1 MSGDVIIGG
10 LFDIHI
16 YYKTEAFNFSSPPHL
31 QARKISML
39 LEDFYNFLS
48 LVFAVDE
55 INLNPNILPN
65 VTLGYNVYD
74 SYVDLFR
81 TIQGAVRMY
90 SGNTKQYPNYNCDT
104 YGVLAAV
111 IEGMASSF
119 SIQYANIFGI
129 YKYPQVSFMSQEPL
143 QSNKLYFP
151 FFYRTVPS
159 EKTLYSAVIALL
171 KHFGWMWVGIIYPDD
186 DGSINAIKIIKNM
199 IEANGGCIEF
209 IKLVPSIN
217 DFSPER
223 IKDIQQTIVKST
235 ANVILVYGSKNYVYY
250 VELNVHISNIP
261 GKVWIH
267 TADSSFRMFN
277 SINDTNVVNG
287 SLRFV
292 MQKTENPEFIKFI
305 QGVNP
310 SRFPTGRTFTTWWDE
325 LCENRCPFNP
335 RKRNCTGVE
344 SGRPILYSHCNL
356 KFTGMSY
363 IVYNSV
369 YAVAY
374 ALNDLYKEIPLSER
388 LLDINKLK
396 FQDLKGWK
404 LHKFLKKINFT
415 NILGQ
420 DIFFS
425 DGEISV
431 GYDTYNVIHNSDLS
445 ISSHKVGNYYFH
457 APPGKQLI
465 LNASAI
471 VWENKFTKIPRSLC
485 SDICQPGNRKSIREG
500 QPVCCYDCLSCPEG
514 QFSNRTD
521 ADVCTKCP
529 EDEWPNEKKTK
540 CTKKNITFLSYENP
554 IGIVLTFIAIVFALL
569 SAVVLL
575 IFIRNRHTPIVKA
588 NNRDLSYLILLS
600 LMLSCLSCTIFIER
614 PERVTCFLRQAI
626 FGITFAISVSSLL
639 AKTLI
644 VVIAFNA
651 TKPGK
656 NLRKWVGAKV
666 PKYIV
671 FTFSIIQLLI
681 CITWLFVT
689 PPSIYYNKESEV
701 AVIIVECDK
710 ASAIAFYIILG
721 YLCILASICFIVAF
735 FARKLPDTFNDAK
748 LITFSML
755 VFFTVWA
762 FFIPTYL
769 SAKGTST
776 VAVEVFAIL
785 ASSSGM
791 LSSIFAPKC
800 YIILVKPQINRKN
813 FVLKGSI

>member
-31 QARKISML
+31 QPRKISML
-39 LEDFYNFLS
+39 LEDFYHFLN

-55 INLNPNILPN
+55 INRNPSILPN

-81 TIQGAVRMY
+81 TVQGAVRIY
-90 SGNTKQYPNYNCDT
+90 SGNTKQYPNYNCDK
-104 YGVLAAV
+104 YGVLASV

-129 YKYPQVSFMSQEPL
+129 YKYPQISFMSQEPF

-151 FFYRTVPS
+151 YFYRTVPS
-159 EKTLYSAVIALL
+159 EKALYSAVIALL

-186 DGSINAIKIIKNM
+186 DGSINAIKIIKNL
-199 IEANGGCIEF
+199 IVQNGGCIEF
-209 IKLVPSIN
+209 IKRVPSIN
-217 DFSPER
+217 DFSPVRVKE
-223 IKDIQQTIVKST
+223 IEKTIAKSS

-250 VELNVHISNIP
+250 LELNVHVTSIP

-267 TADSSFRMFN
+267 TAESSFRMFN
-277 SINDTNVVNG
+277 LENDTSVNG
-287 SLRFV
+287 SLRFI
-292 MQKTENPEFIKFI
+292 MQKNENPAFIKFI
-305 QGVNP
+305 KEVNP
-310 SRFPTGRTFTTWWDE
+310 SRFPSGRTFTTWWDE

-335 RKRNCTGVE
+335 RRRNCTGVE
-344 SGRPILYSHCNL
+344 SGRQIMYSHCNL
-356 KFTGMSY
+356 RFTGMSY
-363 IVYNSV
+363 NVYNSV

-374 ALNDLYKEIPLSER
+374 ALREMYREIPLSER
-388 LLDINKLK
+388 LSDKNKLK

-404 LHKFLKKINFT
+404 LHKYLRKVNFT
-415 NILGQ
+415 NPLGQ

-431 GYDTYNVIHNSDLS
+431 DYDIYNVIHYPNWTINSQRIGSFD
-445 ISSHKVGNYYFH
+445 FH
-457 APPGKQLI
+457 APLGKKII
-465 LNASAI
+465 LNNSAI
-471 VWENKFTKIPRSLC
+471 VWENKFSKMPQSVC

-500 QPVCCYDCLSCPEG
+500 QPVCCYDCLNCPEG
-514 QFSNRTD
+514 QISNQTD
-521 ADVCTKCP
+521 MDVCTKCP
-529 EDEWPNEKKTK
+529 EDEWPNDPKTVCIKKDL
-540 CTKKNITFLSYENP
+540 TFLSYKDP
-554 IGIVLTFIAIVFALL
+554 IGVVLSFIAILF
-569 SAVVLL
+569 SAASAAVLGAY
-575 IFIRNRHTPIVKA
+575 IKNRHTPIVKA
-588 NNRDLSYLILLS
+588 NNRDLSYLILSS
-600 LMLSCLSCTIFIER
+600 LMLSCLCCLIFIER
-614 PERVTCFLRQAI
+614 PQRATCFLRQAI

-671 FTFSIIQLLI
+671 FTCSIVQVLI
-681 CITWLFVT
+681 CMIWFFVT
-689 PPSIYYNKESEV
+689 PPSIYYNRQSEV
-701 AVIIVECDK
+701 ARIVVECDK
-710 ASAIAFYIILG
+710 EAAIAFYIILG
-721 YLCILASICFIVAF
+721 YLCILASVCFIVAF
-735 FARKLPDTFNDAK
+735 FARKLPVTFNDAK

-755 VFFTVWA
+755 VFFSVWV

-785 ASSSGM
+785 ASTSGM
-791 LSSIFAPKC
+791 LCSVFAPKC
-800 YIILVKPQINRKN
+800 YIILVKPHKN
-813 FVLKGSI
+813 KKNLVLKGTV

>member
-1 MSGDVIIGG
+1 
-10 LFDIHI
+10 
-16 YYKTEAFNFSSPPHL
+16 
-31 QARKISML
+31 ML

-48 LVFAVDE
+48 LVFTVDE
-55 INLNPNILPN
+55 INRNPKILPN

-81 TIQGAVRMY
+81 TVQGAVRIF
-90 SGNTKQYPNYNCDT
+90 SGNTKQYPNYNCDN
-104 YGVLAAV
+104 YSVLAAV

-119 SIQYANIFGI
+119 SIQYAKIFDI
-129 YKYPQVSFMSQEPL
+129 YKYPQISFMSQEPL

-151 FFYRTVPS
+151 YFYRTVPS
-159 EKTLYSAVIALL
+159 EKTLYSAIVELL
-171 KHFGWMWVGIIYPDD
+171 KIFGWMWVGIIYPDD
-186 DGSINAIKIIKNM
+186 DGSINALKIIKNM
-199 IEANGGCIEF
+199 IVENGGCIEF

-217 DFSPER
+217 DFTPER
-223 IKDIQQTIVKST
+223 IKDIEQTIVKST

-250 VELNVHISNIP
+250 LELNVHISNIP

-277 SINDTNVVNG
+277 SINDTNVNG
-287 SLRFV
+287 SLRFIL
-292 MQKTENPEFIKFI
+292 QKNENPEFIKFI
-305 QGVNP
+305 KQVNP
-310 SRFPTGRTFTTWWDE
+310 SRFPTGNTFTTWWDE

-335 RKRNCTGVE
+335 RNRNCTGVE
-344 SGRPILYSHCNL
+344 SGRKILYSHCNL
-356 KFTGMSY
+356 RFTGMSY

-369 YAVAY
+369 YTVAY
-374 ALNDLYKEIPLSER
+374 ALHEMYQEIPLSER
-388 LLDINKLK
+388 LRDRNKLK

-404 LHKFLKKINFT
+404 LNKYLKKVNFT
-415 NILGQ
+415 NPMGQ

-425 DGEISV
+425 DGEISLV
-431 GYDTYNVIHNSDLS
+431 YDIYNAIYYPNLS
-445 ISSHKVGNYYFH
+445 INSIKIGSFNYH
-457 APPGKQLI
+457 APPGRQI
-465 LNASAI
+465 VLNKSAI
-471 VWENKFTKIPRSLC
+471 VWENKFTKIPRSVC
-485 SDICQPGNRKSIREG
+485 SESCLPGNRTSVRKG
-500 QPVCCYDCLSCPEG
+500 QPVCCYDCLPCPEG
-514 QFSNRTD
+514 QISNQSD
-521 ADVCTKCP
+521 MAVCTKCP
-529 EDEWPNEKKTK
+529 EDEWPNDQKTECIKKV
-540 CTKKNITFLSYENP
+540 IIYLSYEDP
-554 IGIVLTFIAIVFALL
+554 IGVVLTFIAVLFSAL
-569 SAVVLL
+569 SAVVLG
-575 IFIRNRHTPIVKA
+575 IFMKNRQTPIVKA

-600 LMLSCLSCTIFIER
+600 LMISCLCCLIFIER
-614 PERVTCFLRQAI
+614 PERATCFLRQAI

-671 FTFSIIQLLI
+671 FTFSCIQVFI
-681 CITWLFVT
+681 CIMWLFIS
-689 PPSIYYNKESEV
+689 PPSIYYNKQSEV
-701 AVIIVECDK
+701 ARIIVECDK
-710 ASAIAFYIILG
+710 ESAIAFYIILG
-721 YLCILASICFIVAF
+721 YLCILASISFLVAF

-755 VFFTVWA
+755 VFFSVWS

-791 LSSIFAPKC
+791 LCSIFAPKC
-800 YIILVKPQINRKN
+800 YIILVKPQKNRKT
-813 FVLKGSI
+813 FVLKGTM

>member
-1 MSGDVIIGG
+1 
-10 LFDIHI
+10 
-16 YYKTEAFNFSSPPHL
+16 
-31 QARKISML
+31 ML
-39 LEDFYNFLS
+39 LEDFYNFLN

-55 INLNPNILPN
+55 INRNPNILAN

-81 TIQGAVRMY
+81 TVQGAVRIY
-90 SGNTKQYPNYNCDT
+90 SGNTKQYPNYNCDK

-129 YKYPQVSFMSQEPL
+129 YKYPQISFMSQEPL
-143 QSNKLYFP
+143 QSNKANFP

-171 KHFGWMWVGIIYPDD
+171 KHFGWMWVGIIYPDND
-186 DGSINAIKIIKNM
+186 SSINAIKIIKNM
-199 IEANGGCIEF
+199 IMENGGCIEF

-223 IKDIQQTIVKST
+223 IKDIEQTIEKST

-250 VELNVHISNIP
+250 LELNVHVTSIP

-267 TADSSFRMFN
+267 TAESSFRMFN
-277 SINDTNVVNG
+277 LENDTSVNG
-287 SLRFV
+287 SLRFI
-292 MQKTENPEFIKFI
+292 MQKNENPEFIKFI
-305 QGVNP
+305 KEVNP
-310 SRFPTGRTFTTWWDE
+310 SRFPPGKTFTTWWDE
-325 LCENRCPFNP
+325 LCENRCPFNQ
-335 RKRNCTGVE
+335 RRRNCTGVE
-344 SGRPILYSHCNL
+344 SGRQIMYSHCNL
-356 KFTGMSY
+356 RFTGMSY

-374 ALNDLYKEIPLSER
+374 ALHEMYQEIPLSER
-388 LLDINKLK
+388 LLDKNKLK

-404 LHKFLKKINFT
+404 LP
-415 NILGQ
+415 Q
-420 DIFFS
+420 
-425 DGEISV
+425 SV
-431 GYDTYNVIHNSDLS
+431 
-445 ISSHKVGNYYFH
+445 
-457 APPGKQLI
+457 
-465 LNASAI
+465 
-471 VWENKFTKIPRSLC
+471 C

-500 QPVCCYDCLSCPEG
+500 QPVCCYDCLPCPEG
-514 QFSNRTD
+514 QMSNQTD
-521 ADVCTKCP
+521 VDVCTKCP
-529 EDEWPNEKKTK
+529 ENEWPNEQKTK
-540 CTKKNITFLSYENP
+540 CIKKVVTFLSYEDP
-554 IGIVLTFIAIVFALL
+554 IGVVLTCIAILFFAF
-569 SAVVLL
+569 STVVLVV
-575 IFIRNRHTPIVKA
+575 FIKNQNTPIVKA
-588 NNRDLSYLILLS
+588 NNRDLSYIILLS
-600 LMLSCLSCTIFIER
+600 LILSCLSCLIFIER

-656 NLRKWVGAKV
+656 NLRKWVGAKM

-671 FTFSIIQLLI
+671 FTCSTIQVFI
-681 CITWLFVT
+681 CIMWLFVT
-689 PPSIYYNKESEV
+689 PPSIYYNKQSEV
-701 AVIIVECDK
+701 AKIIVECDK
-710 ASAIAFYIILG
+710 ESAIAFYIILG
-721 YLCILASICFIVAF
+721 YLCILASVCFIVAF

-755 VFFTVWA
+755 IFFSVWA

-791 LSSIFAPKC
+791 LCSVFAPKC
-800 YIILVKPQINRKN
+800 YIILIKPQKNRKN
-813 FVLKGSI
+813 FVLKGTM

>member
-1 MSGDVIIGG
+1 MSGDVTIGG

-31 QARKISML
+31 QPRKISML
-39 LEDFYNFLS
+39 LEDFYNFLN

-55 INLNPNILPN
+55 INRNPNILPN
-65 VTLGYNVYD
+65 VSLGYNVYD

-81 TIQGAVRMY
+81 TVQGAVRIY
-90 SGNTKQYPNYNCDT
+90 SGNTKQYPNYNCDK
-104 YGVLAAV
+104 YGALAAV

-119 SIQYANIFGI
+119 SIQYANIFGV
-129 YKYPQVSFMSQEPL
+129 YKYPQISFMSQEPL

-151 FFYRTVPS
+151 SFYRTVPS

-186 DGSINAIKIIKNM
+186 DGSINAIKIIKNL
-199 IEANGGCIEF
+199 IVENGGCIEF

-223 IKDIQQTIVKST
+223 IKEIEQTVAKSS

-250 VELNVHISNIP
+250 LELNVHVTSIP

-267 TADSSFRMFN
+267 TAESSFRMFN
-277 SINDTNVVNG
+277 LENDTSVNG
-287 SLRFV
+287 SLRFI
-292 MQKTENPEFIKFI
+292 MQKNENPAFIKFI
-305 QGVNP
+305 KEVNP
-310 SRFPTGRTFTTWWDE
+310 
-325 LCENRCPFNP
+325 
-335 RKRNCTGVE
+335 
-344 SGRPILYSHCNL
+344 
-356 KFTGMSY
+356 GMSY
-363 IVYNSV
+363 NVYNSV

-374 ALNDLYKEIPLSER
+374 ALWEMYQQIPMSER
-388 LLDINKLK
+388 LNDTNKLK

-404 LHKFLKKINFT
+404 LHKFLRKVNFT
-415 NILGQ
+415 NPLGQ

-425 DGEISV
+425 DGEFSV
-431 GYDTYNVIHNSDLS
+431 GYDIYNVIHYPNWTINSQRIGSFD
-445 ISSHKVGNYYFH
+445 FH
-457 APPGKQLI
+457 ASLGKQII
-465 LNASAI
+465 LNKSDI
-471 VWENKFTKIPRSLC
+471 VWEKKFSKIPRSVC
-485 SDICQPGNRKSIREG
+485 SDICLPGNRKSIREG
-500 QPVCCYDCLSCPEG
+500 QPVCCYDCLPCPEG
-514 QFSNRTD
+514 QISNKTD
-521 ADVCTKCP
+521 VDVCIKCP
-529 EDEWPNEKKTK
+529 EDEWPNQPKTICIKKDL
-540 CTKKNITFLSYENP
+540 TFLSYEDP
-554 IGIVLTFIAIVFALL
+554 IGVVLTVIALL
-569 SAVVLL
+569 FSVASAAVLGT
-575 IFIRNRHTPIVKA
+575 FIKNQQTPIVKA
-588 NNRDLSYLILLS
+588 NNRDLSYVILLS
-600 LMLSCLSCTIFIER
+600 LMLSCLCCLIFIER
-614 PERVTCFLRQAI
+614 PQRATCFLRQAI

-671 FTFSIIQLLI
+671 FTCSVIQVLI
-681 CITWLFVT
+681 CIAWFCVT
-689 PPSIYYNKESEV
+689 PPSIYYNKQSEV
-701 AVIIVECDK
+701 ERIILECDK
-710 ASAIAFYIILG
+710 ESAIAFYIILG
-721 YLCILASICFIVAF
+721 YLCILSSVCFIVAF

-755 VFFTVWA
+755 VFFSVWV

-769 SAKGTST
+769 SAKGKST

-791 LSSIFAPKC
+791 LCSVFAPKC
-800 YIILVKPQINRKN
+800 YIILIKPHKN
-813 FVLKGSI
+813 KKNLVLKGTM

>member
-1 MSGDVIIGG
+1 
-10 LFDIHI
+10 
-16 YYKTEAFNFSSPPHL
+16 
-31 QARKISML
+31 ML

-74 SYVDLFR
+74 SYVDIYR
-81 TIQGAVRMY
+81 TIQAAVRIY
-90 SGNTKQYPNYNCDT
+90 SGNTKLYPNYNCDT

-129 YKYPQVSFMSQEPL
+129 YKYPQVSFISQEPL

-159 EKTLYSAVIALL
+159 EKTLYSAIIALL

-186 DGSINAIKIIKNM
+186 DGSINAIKSIKNM

-223 IKDIQQTIVKST
+223 IKDIQQTVVKST
-235 ANVILVYGSKNYVYY
+235 ANVILVYGSKNYVFYL
-250 VELNVHISNIP
+250 EQNVKLTNMP

-277 SINDTNVVNG
+277 SINDTVANG
-287 SLRFV
+287 SLRFI
-292 MQKTENPEFIKFI
+292 MQKTENPEFTKFI
-305 QGVNP
+305 QG
-310 SRFPTGRTFTTWWDE
+310 
-325 LCENRCPFNP
+325 
-335 RKRNCTGVE
+335 
-344 SGRPILYSHCNL
+344 
-356 KFTGMSY
+356 
-363 IVYNSV
+363 
-369 YAVAY
+369 
-374 ALNDLYKEIPLSER
+374 
-388 LLDINKLK
+388 
-396 FQDLKGWK
+396 
-404 LHKFLKKINFT
+404 LHKFIKKINFT
-415 NILGQ
+415 NTLGQ

-431 GYDTYNVIHNSDLS
+431 GYDIYNVIYNSDLS
-445 ISSHKVGNYYFH
+445 INSQKVGNYYFH
-457 APPGKQLI
+457 APPGRQMI
-465 LNASAI
+465 LNTSAI
-471 VWENKFTKIPRSLC
+471 VWENKFSKVPQSMC
-485 SDICQPGNRKSIREG
+485 SEICQPGSRKSIRER
-500 QPVCCYDCLSCPEG
+500 QPVCCYDCVPCPEG

-521 ADVCTKCP
+521 ADVCTKCL
-529 EDEWPNEKKTK
+529 EDEWPDEKKTE
-540 CTKKNITFLSYENP
+540 CTKKAITFLSYEDP
-554 IGIVLTFIAIVFALL
+554 IGTVLIFIAILFALL
-569 SAVVLL
+569 SAMVLL

-600 LMLSCLSCTIFIER
+600 LILSCLCCLIFIER
-614 PERVTCFLRQAI
+614 PERVTCFLRQSI

-656 NLRKWVGAKV
+656 NLRRLVGAKV

-671 FTFSIIQLLI
+671 FTFSAIQLLI

-721 YLCILASICFIVAF
+721 YLCILASICFVVAF

-755 VFFTVWA
+755 VFFTVWV

-791 LSSIFAPKC
+791 LCSIFAPKC
-800 YIILVKPQINRKN
+800 YTILVKTQINRKN
-813 FVLKGSI
+813 FVLKGTI

>member
-31 QARKISML
+31 QPRKISML
-39 LEDFYNFLS
+39 LEDFYNFLN

-55 INLNPNILPN
+55 INRNPSILPN

-81 TIQGAVRMY
+81 TVQGAARIY
-90 SGNTKQYPNYNCDT
+90 SGNTKQYPNYNCDK
-104 YGVLAAV
+104 YGVLASV

-129 YKYPQVSFMSQEPL
+129 YKYPQISFKSQEPL

-151 FFYRTVPS
+151 YFYRTVPS
-159 EKTLYSAVIALL
+159 EKALYSAVIALL

-186 DGSINAIKIIKNM
+186 DGSINAIKIIKNL
-199 IEANGGCIEF
+199 IVENGGCIEF

-223 IKDIQQTIVKST
+223 IKEIEKTIAKSS

-250 VELNVHISNIP
+250 LELNVHVTSIP

-267 TADSSFRMFN
+267 TAESSFRMFN
-277 SINDTNVVNG
+277 LENDTSVNG
-287 SLRFV
+287 SLRFI
-292 MQKTENPEFIKFI
+292 MQKNENPVFIKFI
-305 QGVNP
+305 KEVNP
-310 SRFPTGRTFTTWWDE
+310 SRFPSGRTFTTWWDE

-335 RKRNCTGVE
+335 RRRNCTGVE
-344 SGRPILYSHCNL
+344 SGRQIMYSHCNL
-356 KFTGMSY
+356 RFTGMSY
-363 IVYNSV
+363 NVYNSV

-374 ALNDLYKEIPLSER
+374 ALREMYREIPLRER
-388 LLDINKLK
+388 LSDKNKLK

-404 LHKFLKKINFT
+404 IP
-415 NILGQ
+415 Q
-420 DIFFS
+420 
-425 DGEISV
+425 SV
-431 GYDTYNVIHNSDLS
+431 
-445 ISSHKVGNYYFH
+445 
-457 APPGKQLI
+457 
-465 LNASAI
+465 
-471 VWENKFTKIPRSLC
+471 C

-500 QPVCCYDCLSCPEG
+500 QPVCCYDCLNCPEG
-514 QFSNRTD
+514 QISNQTD
-521 ADVCTKCP
+521 MDVCTKCP
-529 EDEWPNEKKTK
+529 EDEWPNDPKTVCIKKDL
-540 CTKKNITFLSYENP
+540 TFLSYKDP
-554 IGIVLTFIAIVFALL
+554 IGVVLTFIAILF
-569 SAVVLL
+569 SAASAAVLAAY
-575 IFIRNRHTPIVKA
+575 IKNRQTPIVKA

-600 LMLSCLSCTIFIER
+600 LMLSCLCCLIFIER
-614 PERVTCFLRQAI
+614 PQRATCFLRQAI

-671 FTFSIIQLLI
+671 FTCSIIQVLI
-681 CITWLFVT
+681 CMIWFFVT
-689 PPSIYYNKESEV
+689 PPSIYYNRQSEV
-701 AVIIVECDK
+701 ARIIVECDK
-710 ASAIAFYIILG
+710 ESAIAFYIILG
-721 YLCILASICFIVAF
+721 YLCILASVCFIVAF

-755 VFFTVWA
+755 VFFTVWV

-791 LSSIFAPKC
+791 LCSVFAPKC
-800 YIILVKPQINRKN
+800 YIILVKPHKN
-813 FVLKGSI
+813 KKNLVLKGTM